1 MHMEFDLLLFSPI
14 EAIAALLTL
23 AFTIYF
29 FLSTKKSSKPPL
41 PPEIAGGWPVI
52 GHLFYFD
59 NDGDDRPL
67 ARKLSDLADEYGPVF
82 TFRFGL
88 PRVLVISSYDA
99 VKDCFSKND
108 AVFANRPACRYGEYL
123 GYNNA
128 VLFLANYGPYWR
140 NIRKLVIQE
149 VLSNT
154 RLEKLKQIKLCKIRN
169 NIKNLHS
176 RIQTTEEKS
185 VTNLTD
191 WLEELT
197 FGLIV
202 QMIAGKNYEAGGD
215 GSGEM
220 ERFKEAFRKFLVLSM
235 EFVLWDAFPI
245 PLFKWIDFQG
255 HVKLMKKTFKDID
268 SIFQRWLDEHVKT
281 RETSLMEVNGGGN
294 ERDFIDV
301 MLSKMSNEHLHK
313 GYSRDTVIKATIFSL
328 VLDAADT
335 VSLHINWGMTLL
347 INNQHVLKKA
357 QEEIDMKIG
366 KDRWIDDNDIKNLVY
381 LQAIVKEVLRLYP
394 PGPLLVP
401 HENTEDCVVSG
412 YHIPKGTRLYT
423 NVMKLQRDP
432 KIWSN
437 PDQFNP
443 DRFLTTDIDFR
454 GQDYEFIPFGSGRRS
469 CPGMTYA
476 LQVEYLTIGHLIQGF
491 DYKIPSDEPLDMKE
505 GPGMTMRKVNPIEV
519 IITPRL
525 TLDLYKI

>member
-1 MHMEFDLLLFSPI
+1 MHMEFDLLLLSPI

-67 ARKLSDLADEYGPVF
+67 ARKLSDLADKYGPVF
-82 TFRFGL
+82 TFRLGL
-88 PRVLVISSYDA
+88 PRVLVISSSDA
-99 VKDCFSKND
+99 VKDCYSKND
-108 AVFANRPACRYGEYL
+108 AVFANRPAYLYGEYL

-176 RIQTTEEKS
+176 RIQNTEEKS
-185 VTNLTD
+185 VVNLTD
-191 WLEELT
+191 WLEELN

-202 QMIAGKNYEAGGD
+202 QMIAGKNYESGGD
-215 GSGEM
+215 GDGEM
-220 ERFKEAFRKFLVLSM
+220 ERFKEAFRK
-235 EFVLWDAFPI
+235 
-245 PLFKWIDFQG
+245 
-255 HVKLMKKTFKDID
+255 
-268 SIFQRWLDEHVKT
+268 FQRWLDEHVKT

-301 MLSKMSNEHLHK
+301 MLSKMSNEHLHG
-313 GYSRDTVIKATIFSL
+313 GYSRDIVIKATVFSL

-366 KDRWIDDNDIKNLVY
+366 KDRWIDDNDIKDLVY

-401 HENTEDCVVSG
+401 HENMEDCVVSG

-443 DRFLTTDIDFR
+443 DRFFTTDIDFR

-491 DYKIPSDEPLDMKE
+491 NYKIPSDEPLDMKE
-505 GPGMTMRKVNPIEV
+505 GPGMTMRKFAPVS
-519 IITPRL
+519 
-525 TLDLYKI
+525 

>member
-1 MHMEFDLLLFSPI
+1 MEFDHLLPPI
-14 EAIAALLTL
+14 QAIAALLTL
-23 AFTIYF
+23 AFIFYF
-29 FLSTKKSSKPPL
+29 FLSIKKSSKLPL
-41 PPEIAGGWPVI
+41 PPEIAGGWPII

-67 ARKLSDLADEYGPVF
+67 ARKLSDLADKYGPVF
-82 TFRFGL
+82 TFRLGL
-88 PRVLVISSYDA
+88 PRVLVISSSDA
-99 VKDCFSKND
+99 VKDCYSKND
-108 AVFANRPACRYGEYL
+108 AVFANRPACLYGEYL

-140 NIRKLVIQE
+140 NIRKLIIQE

-191 WLEELT
+191 WLEELN

-202 QMIAGKNYEAGGD
+202 QMIAGKNYESGGD
-215 GSGEM
+215 GDGEGEM

-255 HVKLMKKTFKDID
+255 HVKLMKKTFNDID
-268 SIFQRWLDEHVKT
+268 SIFQKWLNEHVK
-281 RETSLMEVNGGGN
+281 RRDTSLMEFNGSGN
-294 ERDFIDV
+294 ETDFIDV
-301 MLSKMSNEHLHK
+301 MLSKMSNEHLHE
-313 GYSRDTVIKATIFSL
+313 GYSRDTVIKATVFSL

-357 QEEIDMKIG
+357 QEEIDTKIG
-366 KDRWIDDNDIKNLVY
+366 KDRWLDDNDINDLVY

-401 HENTEDCVVSG
+401 HENREDCVVSG
-412 YHIPKGTRLYT
+412 YRIPK
-423 NVMKLQRDP
+423 
-432 KIWSN
+432 
-437 PDQFNP
+437 
-443 DRFLTTDIDFR
+443 DRFFTTDIDFR
-454 GQDYEFIPFGSGRRS
+454 GQDYAFIPFGSGRRS

-491 DYKIPSDEPLDMKE
+491 DYKTRLDEPLDMKE
-505 GPGMTMRKVNPIEV
+505 GPGMTMRKVNPVEV

-525 TLDLYKI
+525 TPDRYKI